1 MPDLPEK
8 EILNKLFSEGDKIPI
23 LQTEVEPKLDKLDE
37 EVKPLIQKL
46 EEEIYLAKPVT
57 DDYGQPLV
65 SNPAPANPK
74 ITLPI
79 TQGQFAFGLTQR
91 VTDSI
96 RWLAEWCLRLMK
108 ILGPKT
114 TFRQTETK

>member
-23 LQTEVEPKLDKLDE
+23 IQTEVEPELDKE
-37 EVKPLIQKL
+37 EPLIRKL
-46 EEEIYLAKPVT
+46 EKEIYLAKPVT